1 MERNFVKNISRT
13 MLTFNLP
20 KDSDGKTRSLCLA
33 KGEISQALSEADLAS
48 AEIQKAL
55 KGRFL
60 TNVTALMARK

>member
-20 KDSDGKTRSLCLA
+20 KDSDGKGRSLCLA
-33 KGEISQALSEADLAS
+33 KGEISAAMSAEDLAS

-55 KGRFL
+55 KGRFI